1 MFPMNRDSQS
11 RSFAGFLFDR
21 TVGRT
26 RVMAI
31 ANVTPD
37 SFSDGGERLDPA
49 RAIEDGLRFVSEG
62 ADIVDVG
69 GESTRPGSQPTAAD
83 EELRRILPVVEGLA
97 RQGVLVSIDTRRASV
112 ARTCLDAGARI
123 VNDVSALRDDP
134 EMMPLVAERGVPV
147 VLMHRRGRS
156 IDGYQG
162 PAYADV
168 VEDVR
173 RFLLERAQAAEAA
186 GIARERIAFDP
197 GIGFGKSVAEN
208 VALIAGTA
216 RLADA
221 GYPVLVGSSRKGFIG
236 KLTGITEARRRDPA
250 SVWLAVEA
258 ARRGA
263 AIVRIHDV
271 AAVRQALAVASAMR

>member
-1 MFPMNRDSQS
+1 MFPMSSDGHT
-11 RSFAGFLFDR
+11 RSFAGLSLDR
-21 TVGRT
+21 TLGRT

-49 RAIEDGLRFVSEG
+49 RAIDDGLRFVSEG

-97 RQGVLVSIDTRRASV
+97 GRGVLVSIDTRRASV
-112 ARTCLDAGARI
+112 ARACLDAGARI

-134 EMMPLVAERGVPV
+134 ELMPLVAERGVPV

-156 IDGYQG
+156 IDDYEG
-162 PAYADV
+162 PAYGDV

-173 RFLLERAQAAEAA
+173 HFLLERAHAAEAA

-236 KLTGITEARRRDPA
+236 KLTGVTEARRRDPA

>member
-1 MFPMNRDSQS
+1 MTAA
-11 RSFAGFLFDR
+11 FAGLSLER
-21 TVGRT
+21 ALGRT

-112 ARTCLDAGARI
+112 ARACLDAGARI

-134 EMMPLVAERGVPV
+134 ELMPLVAERGVPV

-156 IDGYQG
+156 IDGYEG
-162 PAYADV
+162 PAYGDV

-173 RFLLERAQAAEAA
+173 RFLIERAQAAEAA

-263 AIVRIHDV
+263 AIVRVHDV
-271 AAVRQALAVASAMR
+271 AAVRQALAVSSAMR

>member
-1 MFPMNRDSQS
+1 LTAA
-11 RSFAGFLFDR
+11 FAGLSLD
-21 TVGRT
+21 RT

-49 RAIEDGLRFVSEG
+49 QAIEDGLRFVSEG

-69 GESTRPGSQPTAAD
+69 GESTRPGSQPTSAE
-83 EELRRILPVVEGLA
+83 EELRRVLPVVEGLA
-97 RQGVLVSIDTRRASV
+97 RQDVLVSIDTRRASV
-112 ARTCLDAGARI
+112 ARACLDAGARI

-134 EMMPLVAERGVPV
+134 ELMPLVARHGVPV

-156 IDGYQG
+156 EDKYEG
-162 PAYADV
+162 PAYSDV

-173 RFLLERAQAAEAA
+173 RFLLDRARTSEAA
-186 GIARERIAFDP
+186 GIARDRIALDP
-197 GIGFGKSVAEN
+197 GIGFGKSVEEN

-221 GYPVLVGSSRKGFIG
+221 GYAVLVGSSRKGFIG
-236 KLTGITEARRRDPA
+236 KLTGIAEPRRRDPA

-263 AIVRIHDV
+263 AIVRVHDV
-271 AAVRQALAVASAMR
+271 VAVRQALAVSSAMR

>member
-1 MFPMNRDSQS
+1 
-11 RSFAGFLFDR
+11 
-21 TVGRT
+21 
-26 RVMAI
+26 MAI
-31 ANVTPD
+31 VNVTPD

-49 RAIEDGLRFVSEG
+49 QAIDDGLRFVAEG

-69 GESTRPGSQPTAAD
+69 GESTRPGSRPIEAD
-83 EELRRILPVVEGLA
+83 EELHRVLPVVEGLA

-112 ARTCLDAGARI
+112 ARACLDAGARI

-134 EMMPLVAERGVPV
+134 DLMPLVAQRGVPV

-156 IDGYQG
+156 EDKYDGPGYG
-162 PAYADV
+162 DV

-173 RFLLERAQAAEAA
+173 RFLLDRARAGEAA

-197 GIGFGKSVAEN
+197 GIGFGKSVEEN

-221 GYPVLVGSSRKGFIG
+221 GYPILVGSSRKGFIG
-236 KLTGITEARRRDPA
+236 KLTGIAEPRRRDPA

-263 AIVRIHDV
+263 AIVRVHDV
-271 AAVRQALAVASAMR
+271 AAVRQALAVSSAMR

>member
-1 MFPMNRDSQS
+1 LTAA
-11 RSFAGFLFDR
+11 FAGLSLDR
-21 TVGRT
+21 ALGRT

-37 SFSDGGERLDPA
+37 SFSDGGERLNPA
-49 RAIEDGLRFVSEG
+49 RAIEDGLRFVAEG

-97 RQGVLVSIDTRRASV
+97 GRGVLVSIDTRRASV
-112 ARTCLDAGARI
+112 ARACLDAGARI

-134 EMMPLVAERGVPV
+134 ELMPLVAERGVPV

-156 IDGYQG
+156 IDGYEG
-162 PAYADV
+162 PAYGDV

-173 RFLLERAQAAEAA
+173 RFLLERAHAAEAA
-186 GIARERIAFDP
+186 GIARDRIAFDP
-197 GIGFGKSVAEN
+197 GIGFGKSVTEN

-236 KLTGITEARRRDPA
+236 RLTGITEARRRDPA

-263 AIVRIHDV
+263 AIVRVHDV
-271 AAVRQALAVASAMR
+271 AATRQALAVASAMG

>member
-1 MFPMNRDSQS
+1 LTAA
-11 RSFAGFLFDR
+11 FAGLSLER
-21 TVGRT
+21 ALGRT

-112 ARTCLDAGARI
+112 ARACLDAGARI

-134 EMMPLVAERGVPV
+134 ELTPLVAERGVPV

-156 IDGYQG
+156 IDGYEG
-162 PAYADV
+162 PAYGDV

-173 RFLLERAQAAEAA
+173 RFLIERAQAAEAA

-263 AIVRIHDV
+263 AIVRVHDV
-271 AAVRQALAVASAMR
+271 AAVRQALAVSSAMR

>member
-1 MFPMNRDSQS
+1 LTAA
-11 RSFAGFLFDR
+11 FAGLSLDR
-21 TVGRT
+21 ALGRT

-31 ANVTPD
+31 VNVTPD

-49 RAIEDGLRFVSEG
+49 QAIDDGLRFVSEG

-69 GESTRPGSQPTAAD
+69 GESTRPGSRPTAAD
-83 EELRRILPVVEGLA
+83 EELRRVLPVVEGLA

-112 ARTCLDAGARI
+112 ARACLDAGARI

-134 EMMPLVAERGVPV
+134 DLMPLVGRRGVPV

-156 IDGYQG
+156 ENKYDG
-162 PAYADV
+162 PAYGDV
-168 VEDVR
+168 VEEVR
-173 RFLLERAQAAEAA
+173 RFLLDRARASEAA
-186 GIARERIAFDP
+186 GIARERIALDP
-197 GIGFGKSVAEN
+197 GIGFGKSVEEN
-208 VALIAGTA
+208 VALIAGAA

-236 KLTGITEARRRDPA
+236 RLTGIAEPRRRDPA

-263 AIVRIHDV
+263 AIVRVHDV
-271 AAVRQALAVASAMR
+271 AAVRQALAVSSAMR

>member
-1 MFPMNRDSQS
+1 LTAA
-11 RSFAGFLFDR
+11 FAGLSLDGAL
-21 TVGRT
+21 GRT

-69 GESTRPGSQPTAAD
+69 GESTRPGSQPTAAE

-112 ARTCLDAGARI
+112 ARACLDAGARI

-134 EMMPLVAERGVPV
+134 ELMPLVAERGVPV

-156 IDGYQG
+156 IDGYEG
-162 PAYADV
+162 PAYGDV

-173 RFLLERAQAAEAA
+173 RFLLERAHAAEAA

-221 GYPVLVGSSRKGFIG
+221 GCPVLVGSSRKGFIG
-236 KLTGITEARRRDPA
+236 RLTGIGEACRRDPA

>member
-1 MFPMNRDSQS
+1 MNSDDHT
-11 RSFAGFLFDR
+11 RSFAGLSLDR
-21 TVGRT
+21 ALGRT

-69 GESTRPGSQPTAAD
+69 GELTRPGSQPTAAD

-97 RQGVLVSIDTRRASV
+97 GRGVLVSIDTRRASV
-112 ARTCLDAGARI
+112 ARACLDAGARI

-134 EMMPLVAERGVPV
+134 ELMPLVAERGVPV

-156 IDGYQG
+156 IDGYEG
-162 PAYADV
+162 PAYGDV

-173 RFLLERAQAAEAA
+173 RFLLERAHAAEAA

-236 KLTGITEARRRDPA
+236 KLTGVTEARRRDPA

-271 AAVRQALAVASAMR
+271 AAVRQALAVSSAMR

>member
-1 MFPMNRDSQS
+1 LTAA
-11 RSFAGFLFDR
+11 FAGLSLDR
-21 TVGRT
+21 ALGRT

-31 ANVTPD
+31 VNVTPD

-49 RAIEDGLRFVSEG
+49 QAIDDGLRFVSEG

-69 GESTRPGSQPTAAD
+69 GESTRPGSRPTAAD
-83 EELRRILPVVEGLA
+83 EELRRVLPVVEGLA

-112 ARTCLDAGARI
+112 ARACLDAGARI

-134 EMMPLVAERGVPV
+134 DLMPLVGRRGVPV

-156 IDGYQG
+156 ENKYDG
-162 PAYADV
+162 PAYGDV
-168 VEDVR
+168 VEEVR
-173 RFLLERAQAAEAA
+173 RFLLDRARASEAA
-186 GIARERIAFDP
+186 GVARERIALDP
-197 GIGFGKSVAEN
+197 GIGFGKSVEEN
-208 VALIAGTA
+208 VALIAGAA

-236 KLTGITEARRRDPA
+236 RLTGIAEPRRRDPA

-263 AIVRIHDV
+263 AIVRVHDV
-271 AAVRQALAVASAMR
+271 AAVRQALAVSSAMR

>member
-1 MFPMNRDSQS
+1 LTAA
-11 RSFAGFLFDR
+11 FAGLSLDR
-21 TVGRT
+21 I

-37 SFSDGGERLDPA
+37 SFSDGGERLDA
-49 RAIEDGLRFVSEG
+49 AHAIDDGLRFVSEG

-69 GESTRPGSQPTAAD
+69 GESTRPGSRPTAAD
-83 EELRRILPVVEGLA
+83 EELRRVLPVVEGLA

-112 ARTCLDAGARI
+112 ARACLDAGARI
-123 VNDVSALRDDP
+123 VNDVSALSDDP
-134 EMMPLVAERGVPV
+134 ELMPLVARRGVPV

-156 IDGYQG
+156 EAKYDG
-162 PAYADV
+162 PAYGDV
-168 VEDVR
+168 VEEVR
-173 RFLLERAQAAEAA
+173 RFLLDRARASEAA
-186 GIARERIAFDP
+186 GIARERIALDP
-197 GIGFGKSVAEN
+197 GIGFGKSVEEN
-208 VALIAGTA
+208 VALIAGAA

-236 KLTGITEARRRDPA
+236 RLTGIAEPRRRDPA

-263 AIVRIHDV
+263 AIVRVHDV
-271 AAVRQALAVASAMR
+271 AAVRQALAVSSAMR